1 MDWNPFRL
9 LADPMHV
16 NYQSELAAVRADWL
30 VWAAAGLLLVAILF
44 GGGGAEA
51 PVLNG
56 LLEAGGGLLLCITA
70 ARHFAGRPLPP
81 AAVVPLTFLV
91 AQLILV
97 LAQLVPLPPGW
108 WSGLPGREPAAAI
121 YALIEKDAASHTL
134 SLDPEATRRFA
145 AALLL
150 PAGLLFAALH
160 ANRNG
165 LIIMARAIVIG
176 GAVSAILALAQLILG
191 LPAQLFPY
199 GAPGAA
205 VTTGLFANPNHQSQL
220 MLAAIV
226 MCGVL
231 IHFSPP
237 RTRRHRGRGLPF
249 HPVWLLLPLFM
260 AGAITS
266 QSRAGLILLVPA
278 LIAAILIAARRRG
291 LARVFGLSMIAVPL
305 LGLMIALLPGG
316 LARGAEI
323 QMELS
328 AGGRIT
334 NLPDILFTLRQ
345 FWPWGSGF
353 GTFVPVF
360 KANEN
365 LDLMGDAYVNHA
377 HNDLAELLIEGGLPM
392 AVLLGAALLA
402 MAVRLWRLV
411 AARHTSEPATA
422 LAGLMIIILALVH
435 SMVDY
440 PLRMQSLAAV
450 FAIALAFFLSPSPK
464 PAHGHG
470 TSPHRRGFEADHGGA
485 R

>member
-1 MDWNPFRL
+1 
-9 LADPMHV
+9 MHV

-30 VWAAAGLLLVAILF
+30 VWAAAGLLLVAILI

-51 PVLNG
+51 PFLNG
-56 LLEAGGGLLLCITA
+56 LLEAGGALLLCITA

-81 AAVVPLTFLV
+81 AAMVPLVLLLLLLL
-91 AQLILV
+91 LI
-97 LAQLVPLPPGW
+97 LAQLVPLPPGQ
-108 WSGLPGREPAAAI
+108 WSSLPGREAAAAI
-121 YALIEKDAASHTL
+121 YALMDDKSASHPL
-134 SLDPEATRRFA
+134 SLDPEGTRRFA
-145 AALLL
+145 ASLLL
-150 PAGLLFAALH
+150 PVGLFFAALH

-165 LIIMARAIVIG
+165 LIILARAIVIG
-176 GAVSAILALAQLILG
+176 ALLSAVLGVAQFVLG
-191 LPAQLFPY
+191 LPAGLFPY
-199 GAPGAA
+199 GAPGAP

-220 MLAAIV
+220 MLAAV
-226 MCGVL
+226 VLCGVL

-237 RTRRHRGRGLPF
+237 RPRRPRRKGLPF

-260 AGAITS
+260 AGAITT

-291 LARVFGLSMIAVPL
+291 LARVFGLSVIAIPL
-305 LGLMIALLPGG
+305 LAVMIALFPGG

-334 NLPDILFTLRQ
+334 NFPDILFTLRQ

-365 LDLMGDAYVNHA
+365 LDLMGDLYVNHA
-377 HNDLAELLIEGGLPM
+377 HNDLFELLIEGGLPM
-392 AVLLGAALLA
+392 AILLGAALLA

-411 AARHTSEPATA
+411 AARHSAEPATA
-422 LAGLMIIILALVH
+422 LAGLTIMFLAAVH

-440 PLRMQSLAAV
+440 PLRMQAIAAV
-450 FAIALAFFLSPSPK
+450 FAIALAFYLSPSPK
-464 PAHGHG
+464 SGHGHG
-470 TSPHRRGFEADHGGA
+470 ASRRYRGHDGDQGA
-485 R
+485 TR